1 MRNVTATGPVSQP
14 MLLAVLIASIAVMAL
29 VIFDPAWR
37 VDARYNAE
45 VVGRC
50 IPSADADGTCTV
62 PVRLPNGR
70 RVSAIV
76 PLRDPAYAP
85 GETIAIERHRSLI
98 FDRAS
103 HHADIGTRIGSDRET
118 DSDGGSQP

>member
-1 MRNVTATGPVSQP
+1 MRHVAATGPVSQP

-37 VDARYNAE
+37 VDARYRAE
-45 VVGRC
+45 IAGRC
-50 IPSADADGTCTV
+50 IPSPDADGTCTV
-62 PVRLPNGR
+62 PVRLPDGR

-76 PLRDPAYAP
+76 PLRNPAYAP

-98 FDRAS
+98 FGRAS
-103 HHADIGTRIGSDRET
+103 FHADIGAGSGVGVGA
-118 DSDGGSQP
+118 DSPP